1 MTHMASPFTAT
12 PVDQLRHAA
21 AAAPGALIR
30 WNEHSLSYGD
40 LLDRSLR
47 CASAL
52 RGLGVGAGDRVAF
65 WLPNGIPYLD
75 LFFACLHI
83 GAIAVSV
90 NTRFRRAEVES
101 IVSRTGA
108 TAIVVW
114 PGFKNIPFLTMLS
127 ELDPAAMSSLRLAVL
142 CEDDGQSGFPL
153 PGLRVAHHRDL
164 LVGPAGESAAAPDL
178 PCVIFPTSGTT
189 GLPKFALHRQGAV
202 ARHAA
207 QVAAAF
213 GYDAPDAHLL
223 QAIPFC
229 GVFGFSQLAATVAG
243 AASVTLM
250 SLFEPVEARDLIR
263 SRSITHL
270 NGPDDL
276 FKRLLDVCPE
286 DKPFPSLRD
295 CLIAS
300 FNPTLALFPE
310 EAERRGVPMTNGF
323 GMSEIFSFFSRQASG
338 APIRLRKLSGG
349 YPVNP
354 EAQVRVRDAATGHVL
369 PPGEIGSL
377 EIASDTLFCAYF
389 GNPEATRDA
398 FTADGFFV
406 TGDLATMREDGG
418 FIFKGRN
425 GDVLRLGGFL
435 VDPAEI
441 EAVLQGDGAVET
453 AVVVEASSER
463 GNKPVAFLRLREG
476 AILDEA
482 ALRDRVGAALADF
495 KIPAR
500 FVVVDQFPTA
510 MSPNGEKIQRGKLKE
525 RAQLALPGAAE
536 ARTASAP

>member
-1 MTHMASPFTAT
+1 MTHMASPFTVT
-12 PVDQLRHAA
+12 PIDQLRHAA
-21 AAAPGALIR
+21 ATAPGARIR
-30 WNEHSLSYGD
+30 WNGHSLSYGD

-52 RGLGVGAGDRVAF
+52 RGLGVGPGDRVAF

-108 TAIVVW
+108 SAIVVW
-114 PGFKNIPFLTMLS
+114 PGFKNIPFLTMLG
-127 ELDPAAMSSLRLAVL
+127 ELDPAAMASLRLAVL
-142 CEDDGQSGFPL
+142 CEDDGRSGFPL
-153 PGLRVAHHRDL
+153 PGVRVVHHRDL
-164 LVGPAGESAAAPDL
+164 LAETAGESAAAPEL
-178 PCVIFPTSGTT
+178 PCIIFPTSGTT

-202 ARHAA
+202 AHHAA
-207 QVAAAF
+207 QVATAF

-229 GVFGFSQLAATVAG
+229 GVFGFSQFAATLAG

-323 GMSEIFSFFSRQASG
+323 GMSEIFSFFSRQAPN
-338 APIRLRKLSGG
+338 APIGLRKLSGG
-349 YPVNP
+349 HPVNP
-354 EAQVRVRDAATGHVL
+354 KARVRVRDTATGHVL
-369 PPGEIGSL
+369 PPGGIGSL

-398 FTADGFFV
+398 FTEDGFFI
-406 TGDLATMREDGG
+406 TGDLATMRVDGG
-418 FIFKGRN
+418 FIFKGRS

-441 EAVLQGDGAVET
+441 EAVLQRDGSVET
-453 AVVVEASSER
+453 AVVVEAATER

-476 AILDEA
+476 AVLDEA
-482 ALRDRVGAALADF
+482 ALRERVGAALADF

-525 RAQLALPGAAE
+525 RAQL
-536 ARTASAP
+536 TFSAGG